1 VAPLSFGTDGVRG
14 RANDELTPEYALAFG
29 RAVVRVL
36 RPESIYLGR
45 DTRRSGSMLAA
56 AVGAGAASE
65 GADVVDL
72 GVLPTGGVAARCAS
86 DRVPGVVVSASHNP
100 FEDNGLK
107 ALSAKGSKLA
117 SSIESEIES
126 EIEREVA
133 RGLATMTRP
142 TGAQVGAVRRDD
154 APVDTYVA
162 GLLASAGS
170 TRLDGLHLVVDCA
183 NGAASGIAPAV
194 LRTLGAV
201 VTAIGDA
208 PDGCNINL
216 DCGSTAP
223 GVLAAAV
230 LASHADL
237 GVALDGDADRCV
249 AVDATGHVLDGD
261 WLLALFATD
270 AHARGSLTGGIVVT
284 VMSNLGLHR
293 AMRTAGIDVVEV
305 PLGDRHVAE
314 ALERTG
320 WSLGG
325 EQSGHVI
332 FADRAT
338 TGDGVLTGMLLA
350 QLIAERGPLDQL
362 TDGLIV
368 PVPQLLVNVQVP
380 DTGAL
385 ADATEIW
392 AHVEKSRA
400 ALGEYGRVLVRAS
413 GTEPL
418 VRIMVEAENEAEMRQ
433 TAEELRVAVL
443 EALGNPRVPG

>member
-36 RPESIYLGR
+36 RPEQLFLGR
-45 DTRRSGSMLAA
+45 DTRRSGAMLAA

-65 GADVVDL
+65 GTDVVDL
-72 GVLPTGGVAARCAS
+72 GVLPTGGVAARCAN

-107 ALSAKGSKLA
+107 ALSARGSKLA
-117 SSIESEIES
+117 SSVET

-142 TGAQVGAVRRDD
+142 TGAQVGVVRCDD

-162 GLLASAGS
+162 GLLAAAWPTS
-170 TRLDGLHLVVDCA
+170 LDGLHVVVDCA

-194 LRTLGAV
+194 LRALGAT

-216 DCGSTAP
+216 NCGSTAP

-230 LASHADL
+230 LATHADL

-293 AMRTAGIDVVEV
+293 SMRTAGIDVVEV
-305 PLGDRHVAE
+305 PLGDRYVAE

-338 TGDGVLTGMLLA
+338 TGDGVLTGLLLA
-350 QLIAERGPLDQL
+350 QLVAERGPLDRL
-362 TDGLIV
+362 TDGLLV

-385 ADATEIW
+385 ADATEVW
-392 AHVEKSRA
+392 AHVEKLRA
-400 ALGEYGRVLVRAS
+400 AMGEHGRVLVRAS

-418 VRIMVEAENEAEMRQ
+418 VRIMVEAEDEAEMRQ
-433 TAEELRVAVL
+433 IAEELRAAVL
-443 EALGNPRVPG
+443 EALGNPRAPG